1 MSITLKELQEILL
14 QGQKLSMQGSL
25 DRRMPDKKSIPF
37 FIDARKGL
45 KEYVTLN
52 PEDSIAWRLLSQVE
66 EALLNYPEALSSLEK
81 SIELGGKDKKDL
93 KKIAL
98 LKESL
103 VSWDEL
109 DDLTPDQLE
118 SLGNYVD
125 EKLGEFGCNHTLYF
139 TKEWIDENIPKN
151 KKTKIIKVLQGKGG
165 FCDCE
170 VVANVVK
177 GEEGIF

>member
-1 MSITLKELQEILL
+1 MPKSLKELQEILL

-37 FIDARKGL
+37 LIEARKGL
-45 KEYVTLN
+45 KEYVILN
-52 PEDSIAWRLLSQVE
+52 PTDNTGWRLLSQAE
-66 EALLNYPEALSSLEK
+66 ESLLNYPEALNTLQK

-103 VSWDEL
+103 ESWSEL
-109 DDLTPDQLE
+109 ELTPEQLD
-118 SLGNYVD
+118 SLGDYLDV
-125 EKLGEFGCNHTLYF
+125 KLNEHDCNHTLSL
-139 TKEWIDENIPKN
+139 TKEWIDENIPKS
-151 KKTKIIKVLQGKGG
+151 KKTKIIKAIQGKGG

-170 VVANVVK
+170 VLANVVK
-177 GEEGIF
+177 D